1 MSATHNVCIKV
12 AGRLKYFLSE
22 WKLITTDPK
31 ILDMVQH
38 CHLEFIELPSQHY
51 NLPPIRFNTREAR
64 ITDDEIKTLLN
75 KGVIEEA
82 QPSQHQVI
90 SSIFLRKKKNGSYR
104 MILNLKGLNEFIE
117 YKHFKMESLAFAVQ
131 LMRKNCYMASIDLT
145 DAYYTVPVAPEHRK
159 YLRFM
164 WGGKLFQYTCLPNG
178 LSSAP
183 RYFTKLLKPVYGTL
197 RSQGHLNVGYID
209 DSYLQGSSLSDCS
222 QNIRATICLFEN
234 LGFVINKEKSVLQPC
249 QKLVFLG
256 FILDSILMRVY
267 LTPDKTDRVVSACQM
282 LLSRSY
288 VSIREVAQV
297 IGLLVSSLPAVQY
310 GPLFYRN
317 IEIDKNEALHKSKGN
332 FEAQMQLS
340 PESREDLSWWVRTLP
355 QAYKQIDVPNPDIEV
370 TTDASNIGW
379 GAVCLGETTQGLWSE
394 SEKLRHINELE
405 ILAVHFALRCF
416 KSHIKGKHVKVN
428 SDNSTAVCYLN
439 SMGGTKS
446 PSCNKLVRDIWTW
459 CMQNEVW
466 LSASHLPGVLNVE
479 TDQQSRQFN
488 ERTEWHLREDVFQQ
502 ITKLWGTPE
511 IDLFASRLNSQ
522 LPKYASW
529 KPDPGATHVD
539 AFSFAWTGMFAYL
552 CPPFCLITRCLKK
565 LESDGALGLIVV
577 PLWPTQG
584 WWPQLLNLLIATPV
598 VLPQHKDL

>member
-1 MSATHNVCIKV
+1 
-12 AGRLKYFLSE
+12 
-22 WKLITTDPK
+22 
-31 ILDMVQH
+31 MVQP

-51 NLPPIRFNTREAR
+51 NLPPIRLNTREAK
-64 ITDDEIKTLLN
+64 IIDDEIKTLLN
-75 KGVIEEA
+75 KGVIDEA

-90 SSIFLRKKKNGSYR
+90 SSIFLREKKNGSYR

-159 YLRFM
+159 YLQFM

-209 DSYLQGSSLSDCS
+209 DSYLQGSSVSDCS

-249 QKLVFLG
+249 QKLVLLG

-297 IGLLVSSLPAVQY
+297 IGLLVSSLTAVHY

-317 IEIDKNEALHKSKGN
+317 IEIDKNEALHKNKGN
-332 FEAQMQLS
+332 FEALIQLS
-340 PESREDLSWWVRTLP
+340 PESREDLSW
-355 QAYKQIDVPNPDIEV
+355 
-370 TTDASNIGW
+370 
-379 GAVCLGETTQGLWSE
+379 
-394 SEKLRHINELE
+394 
-405 ILAVHFALRCF
+405 
-416 KSHIKGKHVKVN
+416 
-428 SDNSTAVCYLN
+428 
-439 SMGGTKS
+439 
-446 PSCNKLVRDIWTW
+446 
-459 CMQNEVW
+459 
-466 LSASHLPGVLNVE
+466 
-479 TDQQSRQFN
+479 
-488 ERTEWHLREDVFQQ
+488 
-502 ITKLWGTPE
+502 
-511 IDLFASRLNSQ
+511 
-522 LPKYASW
+522 
-529 KPDPGATHVD
+529 
-539 AFSFAWTGMFAYL
+539 
-552 CPPFCLITRCLKK
+552 
-565 LESDGALGLIVV
+565 
-577 PLWPTQG
+577 
-584 WWPQLLNLLIATPV
+584 
-598 VLPQHKDL
+598 